1 MRPRLLEYYRNEVVP
16 KLMKEMG
23 YKNIYEV
30 PRIIK
35 IVINSALGEAISDP
49 KIIDIASSDLSL
61 ITGQKPLVIKAKRNI
76 ASFKLRKGIPIALKV
91 TLRKSRACDFLD
103 RLINFALPRVKDFR
117 GLPRDGFDGHG
128 NYNFGIDEHT
138 IFPEIDIDK
147 VQKVFGMDITIVTSA
162 KDDKSAYELLKNLNF
177 PFERG

>member
-1 MRPRLLEYYRNEVVP
+1 MSRLLEYYRSEVVP

-23 YKNIYEV
+23 YKNVYEV

-49 KIIDIASSDLSL
+49 KIIDVASSDLSL

-91 TLRKSRACDFLD
+91 TLRKSRAYDFLD

-117 GLPRDGFDGHG
+117 GLPKDGFDGHG
-128 NYNFGIDEHT
+128 DYNFGIDEHT

-162 KDDKSAYELLKNLNF
+162 KDDKSAYELLKSLNF

>member
-1 MRPRLLEYYRNEVVP
+1 MSRLLEYYRSEVVP

-23 YKNIYEV
+23 YKNVYEV

-49 KIIDIASSDLSL
+49 KIIDVASSDLSL

-91 TLRKSRACDFLD
+91 TLRKSRAYDFLD

-162 KDDKSAYELLKNLNF
+162 KDDKSAYELLKSLNF

>member
-1 MRPRLLEYYRNEVVP
+1 MSRLLEYYRNEVVP

-23 YKNIYEV
+23 YKNVYEV

-49 KIIDIASSDLSL
+49 KIIDVASSDLSL

-91 TLRKSRACDFLD
+91 TLRKSRAYDFLD

-162 KDDKSAYELLKNLNF
+162 KDDKSAYELLKSLNF

>member
-1 MRPRLLEYYRNEVVP
+1 MYRLLEYYRSEVVP

-23 YKNIYEV
+23 YKNVYEV

-49 KIIDIASSDLSL
+49 KIIDVASSDLSL
-61 ITGQKPLVIKAKRNI
+61 ITGQKPIVIKAKRNI

-91 TLRKSRACDFLD
+91 TLRKSRAYDFLD

-117 GLPRDGFDGHG
+117 GLPRDGFDGNG

-162 KDDKSAYELLKNLNF
+162 KDDKSAYELLKSLNF

>member
-1 MRPRLLEYYRNEVVP
+1 MSRLLEYYRNEVVP

-23 YKNIYEV
+23 YKNVYEV

-49 KIIDIASSDLSL
+49 KIIDVASSDLSL

-91 TLRKSRACDFLD
+91 TLRKSRAYNFLD

-117 GLPRDGFDGHG
+117 GLPRDGFDGNG
-128 NYNFGIDEHT
+128 NYSFGIDEHT

-162 KDDKSAYELLKNLNF
+162 KDDKSAYELLKSLNF

>member
-1 MRPRLLEYYRNEVVP
+1 MSRLLEYYRSEVVP

-23 YKNIYEV
+23 YKNVYEV

-49 KIIDIASSDLSL
+49 KIIDVASSDLSL
-61 ITGQKPLVIKAKRNI
+61 ITGQKPIVIKAKRNI

-91 TLRKSRACDFLD
+91 TLRKSRAYNFLD

-117 GLPRDGFDGHG
+117 GLPRDGFDGNG

-162 KDDKSAYELLKNLNF
+162 KDDKSAYELLKSLNF

>member
-1 MRPRLLEYYRNEVVP
+1 MSRLLEYYRSEVVP

-23 YKNIYEV
+23 YKNVYEV

-49 KIIDIASSDLSL
+49 KIIDVASSDLSL

-91 TLRKSRACDFLD
+91 TLRKSRAYNFLD

-162 KDDKSAYELLKNLNF
+162 KDDKSAYELLKSLNF

>member
-1 MRPRLLEYYRNEVVP
+1 MSRLLEYYRSEVVP

-23 YKNIYEV
+23 YKNVYEV

-49 KIIDIASSDLSL
+49 KIIDVASSDLSL

-91 TLRKSRACDFLD
+91 TLRKSRAYDFLD

-117 GLPRDGFDGHG
+117 GLPRDGFDGNG

-162 KDDKSAYELLKNLNF
+162 KDDKSAYELLKSLNF

>member
-1 MRPRLLEYYRNEVVP
+1 MSRLLEYYRSEVVP

-23 YKNIYEV
+23 YKNVYEV

-49 KIIDIASSDLSL
+49 KIIDVASSDLSL

-91 TLRKSRACDFLD
+91 TLRKSRAYDFLD

-117 GLPRDGFDGHG
+117 GLPKDGFDGHG
-128 NYNFGIDEHT
+128 NYNFGINEHT

-162 KDDKSAYELLKNLNF
+162 KDDKSAYELLKSLNF

>member
-1 MRPRLLEYYRNEVVP
+1 MSRLLEYYRNEVVP

-23 YKNIYEV
+23 YKNVYEV

-49 KIIDIASSDLSL
+49 KIIDVASSDLSL
-61 ITGQKPLVIKAKRNI
+61 ITGQKPIVIKAKRNI

-91 TLRKSRACDFLD
+91 TLRKSRAYDFLD

-162 KDDKSAYELLKNLNF
+162 KDDKSAYELLKSLNF

>member
-1 MRPRLLEYYRNEVVP
+1 MSRLLEYYRSEVVP
-16 KLMKEMG
+16 KLMREMG
-23 YKNIYEV
+23 YKNVYEV

-49 KIIDIASSDLSL
+49 KIIDVASSDLSL

-91 TLRKSRACDFLD
+91 TLRKSRAYDFLD

-117 GLPRDGFDGHG
+117 GLPKDGFDGHG

-162 KDDKSAYELLKNLNF
+162 KDDKSAYELLKSLNF

>member
-1 MRPRLLEYYRNEVVP
+1 MSRLLEYYRSEVVP

-23 YKNIYEV
+23 YKNVYEV

-49 KIIDIASSDLSL
+49 KIIDVASSDLSL
-61 ITGQKPLVIKAKRNI
+61 ITGQKPIVIKAKRNI

-91 TLRKSRACDFLD
+91 TLRKSRAYDFLD

-162 KDDKSAYELLKNLNF
+162 KDDKSAYELLKSLNF

>member
-1 MRPRLLEYYRNEVVP
+1 MSRLLEYYRSEVVP

-23 YKNIYEV
+23 YKNVYEV

-49 KIIDIASSDLSL
+49 KIIDVASSDLSL
-61 ITGQKPLVIKAKRNI
+61 ITGQKPIVIKAKRNI

-91 TLRKSRACDFLD
+91 TLRKSRAYNFLD

-162 KDDKSAYELLKNLNF
+162 KDDKSAYELLKSLNF